1 MYDIYL
7 SVGTDISEPVVT
19 GRCWFVFNFYFCI
32 FLQFLFHFWYFYF
45 LMYIVCSV
53 YCLLVLVLPL
63 WRINFIILAYF
74 YQSAGVKDV
83 STDLNIEMV
92 RESLTETGQWPWRRH
107 SGLTL
112 HIYRRRF
119 SDDRLLYSG
128 CVRKWYQCLYGLAY
142 IGAPKVINCSEGYFY
157 VISVTTLLLHCDKP
171 VSLYV
176 CLSVRTHIS
185 AATCTKF
192 ATLSVH
198 VTCGCGSVLLKLRC
212 DMLRIS
218 GFGDDVV

>member
-1 MYDIYL
+1 
-7 SVGTDISEPVVT
+7 
-19 GRCWFVFNFYFCI
+19 
-32 FLQFLFHFWYFYF
+32 
-45 LMYIVCSV
+45 
-53 YCLLVLVLPL
+53 
-63 WRINFIILAYF
+63 
-74 YQSAGVKDV
+74 V

-157 VISVTTLLLHCDKP
+157 IISVTTLLLHCDKP

-218 GFGDDVV
+218 GFVDDVVLHTVAEIGDTKRHIFKATQQMAVRIWHRDTYLHCFIGDSTEQSLGEVWCLRLFA